1 MIALALGVLAVA
13 VLVLPAPRASA
24 LRTQALLS
32 ARRAPDGPRSDSGG
46 RPGASP
52 RIRRARR
59 DDSCG
64 LAAHWDLLAACLR
77 AGMPVADAL
86 GALAD
91 SMPTSA
97 TPGSSRTSAAA
108 ALRRTGEL
116 IALGAAPED
125 AWRPALDCAATAPLA
140 RAARRTARS
149 GSALAGAAA
158 DLAARTRAE
167 AAELAQERAQ
177 RAGVLITLPLGL
189 CFLPAFLLLGVVPVV
204 IGLASTL
211 TIAS

>member
-1 MIALALGVLAVA
+1 MIALALGVAAVA
-13 VLVLPAPRASA
+13 VLAFPAPRASA
-24 LRTQALLS
+24 LRTHTLLS
-32 ARRAPDGPRSDSGG
+32 ARRAPAESPAIGIVHRAVRRVRRYRCEGSDS
-46 RPGASP
+46 
-52 RIRRARR
+52 
-59 DDSCG
+59 

-91 SMPTSA
+91 TMP
-97 TPGSSRTSAAA
+97 TSAAA
-108 ALRRTGEL
+108 ALRRAGEL
-116 IALGAAPED
+116 IALGAAPDE
-125 AWRPALDCAATAPLA
+125 AWRSALECPATAPLA
-140 RAARRTARS
+140 RAACRTARS

-158 DLAARTRAE
+158 DLAARARAE
-167 AAELAQERAQ
+167 VTEAAQKRAQ

-211 TIAS
+211 TVAS

>member
-1 MIALALGVLAVA
+1 MIELAFGAIAAA
-13 VLVLPAPRASA
+13 VLVFPAPRASM

-32 ARRAPDGPRSDSGG
+32 VSRAARVPSSGIRG
-46 RPGASP
+46 THGMLYRFRRPGRVNSL
-52 RIRRARR
+52 
-59 DDSCG
+59 S

-86 GALAD
+86 GAVAD
-91 SMPTSA
+91 TMP
-97 TPGSSRTSAAA
+97 TSAAA

-116 IALGAAPED
+116 IALGAATEE
-125 AWRPALDCAATAPLA
+125 AWRPTLDCVATASLA

-149 GSALAGAAA
+149 GSALAGAVD
-158 DLAARTRAE
+158 DLAARLRAE
-167 AAELAQERAQ
+167 FTESAQERAQ

-204 IGLASTL
+204 IGLANTV
-211 TIAS
+211 TVTP

>member
-1 MIALALGVLAVA
+1 MIALAFGTVAMA
-13 VLVLPAPRASA
+13 VLIFPAPRASTLRTNA
-24 LRTQALLS
+24 LRSTARTSCEPSVGDRGVLRLLRRVRRPEQAN
-32 ARRAPDGPRSDSGG
+32 APS
-46 RPGASP
+46 
-52 RIRRARR
+52 
-59 DDSCG
+59 

-77 AGMPVADAL
+77 AGMPVSDAL
-86 GALAD
+86 GAVAD
-91 SMPTSA
+91 TMPTSA
-97 TPGSSRTSAAA
+97 VS

-116 IALGAAPED
+116 ITLGAATEE

-158 DLAARTRAE
+158 DLAARARAE
-167 AAELAQERAQ
+167 VAESAQERAQ

-204 IGLASTL
+204 IGLANTV
-211 TIAS
+211 TVTP